1 MHRIRSAVIL
11 ALSSLFIIFTAGACV
26 GPKSASKPV
35 YYYTLDDKP
44 LPITFD
50 TPLRHVVRVDRFTA
64 SPPFDGRG
72 IVYADK
78 GLHRNT
84 YTHFKWIAVPGELMA
99 FALARDLKQS
109 GAVRAVL
116 PPDATTPPTH
126 SIQGWIETFLEE
138 DFSEPAQAA
147 LRISIALID
156 VRQADPVERILFQKS
171 YSAKAPCESR
181 TPAALSTAMTTAVA
195 TVNEQI
201 IKDVYGYLSAK

>member
-1 MHRIRSAVIL
+1 MYCVKTIVIL
-11 ALSSLFIIFTAGACV
+11 SLSCLIIVFAVGACV
-26 GPKSASKPV
+26 GPKSAAKPV

-44 LPITFD
+44 IPLTFE

-64 SPPFDGRG
+64 SPPFDTQG

-99 FALARDLKQS
+99 FVLARDLKQS

-116 PPDATTPPTH
+116 PPDAGTPSTH
-126 SIQGWIETFLEE
+126 TIQGWIESFLEE

-147 LRISIALID
+147 LRLSIALID
-156 VRQADPVERILFQKS
+156 TRQADPVQRILFQKS

-201 IKDVYGYLSAK
+201 IKDVHGYLSTK